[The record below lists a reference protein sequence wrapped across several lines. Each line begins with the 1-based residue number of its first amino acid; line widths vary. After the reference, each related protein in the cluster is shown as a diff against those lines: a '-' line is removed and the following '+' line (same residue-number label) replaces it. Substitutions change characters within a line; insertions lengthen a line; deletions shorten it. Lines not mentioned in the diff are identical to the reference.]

1 MMRRSSNLLTRIV
14 CIILCLCMLIPMLAS
29 CSGKDASP
37 DVSAPSG
44 DTPGGDTPGGDTP
57 GGDTPGGNTPGGDTP
72 GGDTPG
78 GNTPGGDTPG
88 GDTPGGDTETT
99 YYKVSFATAIEE
111 YKNRVSES
119 QICIYR

>member
-44 DTPGGDTPGGDTP
+44 D
-57 GGDTPGGNTPGGDTP
+57 TPGGDTP